1 MSGRDRMV
9 ERCERILREGSK
21 SFAQAA
27 RLFEPQTREA
37 ACLLYAW
44 CRHCDDEIDGES
56 LGHGRQATSLAQ
68 RQDRLAR
75 LQDQT
80 RRALA
85 GESVA
90 DPVFSGFARV
100 VEENAIPERY
110 PLELLEGF
118 AMDVEGRRYATLEEL
133 LPYCYHVA
141 GTVGLMMSHI
151 MRADDEWSLQRAADL
166 GIALQMTNIARDVI
180 EDAHAG
186 RIYLPESWLDEA
198 GVPAEQIAQPR
209 HRGRVA
215 TVAGRLLAEAD
226 RYYAS
231 GDQGLVRLSFRSAW
245 AVAVARGVYSEI
257 GRVVRTRG
265 PRAWDRRVVVGRTAK
280 LGWVVR
286 GLVDAAA
293 ARAFPQRGSSAPR
306 AALWTKRLLD

>member
-1 MSGRDRMV
+1 ML
-9 ERCERILREGSK
+9 ERCEEALREGSK

-27 RLFEPQTREA
+27 RFFEPKTRAA

-56 LGHGRQATSLAQ
+56 LGHDRQATSLAQ
-68 RQDRLAR
+68 RQHRLER

-85 GESVA
+85 GESMA
-90 DPVFSGFARV
+90 DAVFSGLARV
-100 VEENAIPERY
+100 VKEHAIPERY

-118 AMDVEGRRYATLEEL
+118 AMDVESRRYATLEDL

-151 MRADDEWSLQRAADL
+151 MHADDEWSLQRAADL
-166 GIALQMTNIARDVI
+166 GIALQMTNIARDVM
-180 EDAHAG
+180 EDARSG
-186 RIYLPESWLDEA
+186 RIYLPELWLDEA
-198 GVPAEQIAQPR
+198 GVPAEQITQPQ

-215 TVAGRLLAEAD
+215 TVAARLLAEAD

-231 GDQGLVRLSFRSAW
+231 GDQGLTRLSFRSAW

-257 GRVVRTRG
+257 GRRG
-265 PRAWDRRVVVGRTAK
+265 RALGAQAWDRRVIVGRGGK
-280 LGWVVR
+280 LAWVAR

-293 ARAFPQRGSSAPR
+293 ARAFPQRGSAPR